1 MSLDVTIPLY
11 MGFLV
16 EDKLAGVIILDVD
29 LSLLTRGVLKED
41 KPWTGRE
48 KGEDEQQLQYNIYP
62 SAARY
67 LMG

>member
-1 MSLDVTIPLY
+1 MPMSLDVTIPLY

-41 KPWTGRE
+41 KP
-48 KGEDEQQLQYNIYP
+48 
-62 SAARY
+62 
-67 LMG
+67 